1 MEGKKELGSQAL
13 QSGWRLGLHAHVSDA
28 KDRQKWW
35 RIKYT
40 QRPTQA
46 TVMSVKITRA
56 FI

>member
-13 QSGWRLGLHAHVSDA
+13 QSGWRLGLQHMY
-28 KDRQKWW
+28 QTL
-35 RIKYT
+35 RIGRSGGESKYT

-46 TVMSVKITRA
+46 TVMSVKITTA